1 MTWTGMNRTTGK
13 VIDESEHISQSIKDI
28 LTTPIG
34 TRVMRRPFGSLL
46 FDLTDSPG
54 TATGA
59 LRLVAAAAD
68 AIERWENR
76 VVFVSGTVTVAGD
89 GRATLTTK
97 CRVRAD
103 GRPLEV
109 PIPLGAAA

>member
-1 MTWTGMNRTTGK
+1 MAGIHAATAAAL
-13 VIDESEHISQSIKDI
+13 DESEDIRHSIGVI
-28 LTTPIG
+28 LSTPIG

-46 FDLTDSPG
+46 FELVDSPG
-54 TATGA
+54 TPTGA

-68 AIERWENR
+68 AIERWERR
-76 VVFVSGTVTVAGD
+76 VVFVSGAVAIAGD